1 MAIMIQLQLSRIVT
15 DKLFNM
21 IPDSGLM
28 NFIIISYGQYGKYKW
43 NKVTYLF
50 QDYLQHLKKLNNILN
65 DGVL

>member
-1 MAIMIQLQLSRIVT
+1 MNQILLSRIIT
-15 DKLFNM
+15 DKFFDM

-43 NKVTYLF
+43 NKVTYLLH
-50 QDYLQHLKKLNNILN
+50 DNLQQLKELNKILT